1 MTVMDQPQ
9 PVTPASSASSV
20 PVAPPAAP
28 PSFVLPGPTQPIDQ
42 GPAGVG
48 VVYAGFGARF
58 LASLVDGIVIALISG
73 VLGLLAGIA
82 GTVSGSETVSL
93 FVSGFVQFFSVIIS
107 VAYYV
112 YFIGSRGQTPGKMA
126 LKIKV
131 IKADTQ
137 QAPGYLNAFLREA
150 VGKFLSAIVLLL
162 GYFWMLWD
170 EKKQTWH
177 DKIANTIV
185 IKA

>member
-1 MTVMDQPQ
+1 MDQPQ
-9 PVTPASSASSV
+9 SVTPASSVSSS
-20 PVAPPAAP
+20 PVAPAATPPSAAP
-28 PSFVLPGPTQPIDQ
+28 PVSPQPADQ
-42 GPAGVG
+42 SPAGVG
-48 VVYAGFGARF
+48 VVYAGFGVRF
-58 LASLVDGIVIALISG
+58 LAGLVDGIIIGLISG

-93 FVSGFVQFFSVIIS
+93 FASGFVQLFAGIIS
-107 VAYYV
+107 FAYYV

-131 IKADTQ
+131 VKVDTQ
-137 QAPGYLNAFLREA
+137 QAPGYLNAFLREV
-150 VGKFLSAIVLLL
+150 VGKILSAIILLL

>member
-1 MTVMDQPQ
+1 MLTVMDQPM
-9 PVTPASSASSV
+9 PASP
-20 PVAPPAAP
+20 PVAPPVSP
-28 PSFVLPGPTQPIDQ
+28 QPVDQ
-42 GPAGVG
+42 SPASIG
-48 VVYAGFGARF
+48 VVYAGFGVRF
-58 LASLVDGIVIALISG
+58 LAALIDGIVIGLTGG

-82 GTVSGSETVSL
+82 GAVSGSETVSL
-93 FVSGFVQFFSVIIS
+93 FARGLIQPFVGIIS

-112 YFIGSRGQTPGKMA
+112 YFIGSCGQTPGKMA

-131 IKADTQ
+131 IKVDTQ
-137 QAPGYLNAFLREA
+137 QVPGYLNAFLREA

>member
-1 MTVMDQPQ
+1 MDQSQ
-9 PVTPASSASSV
+9 PVTPASPTSSAPV
-20 PVAPPAAP
+20 TPPVPPVAPSVSPQPVDQSPA
-28 PSFVLPGPTQPIDQ
+28 SL
-42 GPAGVG
+42 G
-48 VVYAGFGARF
+48 VVHAGFGVRF
-58 LASLVDGIVIALISG
+58 LAALIDGVVIGLIGG
-73 VLGLLAGIA
+73 VLGLLAGIP
-82 GTVSGSETVSL
+82 GTVLDSEIVSL
-93 FVSGFVQFFSVIIS
+93 AASGFAQLFAVIIA

-131 IKADTQ
+131 IKVDTQ

-150 VGKFLSAIVLLL
+150 VGKFLSAIVLFL

-177 DKIANTIV
+177 DKIVNTIV